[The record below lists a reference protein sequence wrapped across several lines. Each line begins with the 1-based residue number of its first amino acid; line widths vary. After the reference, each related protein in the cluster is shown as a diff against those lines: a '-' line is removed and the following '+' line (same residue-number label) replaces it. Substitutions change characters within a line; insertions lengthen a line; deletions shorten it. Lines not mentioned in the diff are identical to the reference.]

1 MAARLGTLKTT
12 TMAMAAMAAAVMAAM
27 VSQQR
32 APRRTYRMTG
42 TGRSGW
48 GRSAWL
54 GMAGHGW
61 AVGDGSNP
69 IWLVVWNIF
78 SHIYIYFGNNYN
90 TPNWRT
96 HIFQRGRYTTN
107 QLWFSVWKHIQRQLF
122 WPRWQAW
129 TFQLTRFGFGVRP
142 SFRMFTRN
150 HLIFEYIW

>member
-54 GMAGHGW
+54 GMAGQLGMAQTLSGW
-61 AVGDGSNP
+61 WFGTFFP
-69 IWLVVWNIF
+69 
-78 SHIYIYFGNNYN
+78 IYIYFGNNYN